1 MCTKWPA
8 LAEVCAIRV
17 LIVKNVF
24 RYLASPVNDLAAIFG
39 ELTTRVGQVDK
50 LEEMA
55 YLLGKPNPC
64 QTNQFLVICVHSA
77 PEHHNRR
84 QAVRSTWGNVTHWS
98 VILLCFR
105 PKGGALC
112 SDDHCVCQSRS

>member
-77 PEHHNRR
+77 PEYHNRR

-112 SDDHCVCQSRS
+112 SDD